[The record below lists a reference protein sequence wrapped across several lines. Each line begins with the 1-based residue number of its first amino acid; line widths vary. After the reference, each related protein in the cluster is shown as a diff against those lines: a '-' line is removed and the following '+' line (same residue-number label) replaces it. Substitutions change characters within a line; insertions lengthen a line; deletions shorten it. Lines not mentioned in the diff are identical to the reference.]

1 MRGAGP
7 LLPGL
12 LLAGSVFVAGP
23 AAAQLSDL
31 TGRAWV
37 RVSDPV
43 GAQTEVD
50 LPLVQVGG
58 YAGARGRR
66 GQDLVIVVDV
76 SDSTLESAGFDLDGD
91 GPDGATDPLLV
102 DWLLRQP
109 DASERLVERVQ
120 EEDFD
125 DSVLM
130 AELAAAYELIDRVDP
145 RLFRV
150 GLVAFSGHAWLVT
163 PVGATR
169 DELIDGLDHLRW
181 NFFYGTGGTD
191 FVDAVRVAAAALEPE
206 APTEEEG
213 EAAAAGAPRAEA
225 PAPGDEAAEEAL
237 RERAILFLSDGAPT
251 GVAGRSQAEQSAL
264 TAAREAADR
273 GIRLFTYAIG
283 PQAIQALDVYRGMAE
298 LSGGRFEKIE
308 TPADAVPALR
318 SVDLTDVAE
327 LSVENLTTGAEARAV
342 RVFPDG
348 SFDGLVELSEGAN
361 QLRFTALAHNG
372 SRDVAER
379 RVVYNEPQGL
389 TAAERDEHQKK
400 LALMVDALKGR
411 TQETEF
417 IAEMAKR
424 RPPQRRELEVRVDKP
439 APAASDPTPAPTEAP
454 SVGSGPP
461 SRGSPKRR

>member
-1 MRGAGP
+1 MTRV
-7 LLPGL
+7 GL
-12 LLAGSVFVAGP
+12 VVGLVCVAVS
-23 AAAQLSDL
+23 ASAQLSDL

-43 GAQTEVD
+43 SQDTEVD
-50 LPLVQVGG
+50 LPVVAVSG
-58 YAGARGRR
+58 YAGARSRR

-76 SDSTLESAGFDLDGD
+76 SDSTLESTGVDLDGD

-109 DASERLVERVQ
+109 DVSERLVERVQ

-163 PVGATR
+163 PLGATR
-169 DELIDGLDHLRW
+169 SELIDGLDHLRW
-181 NFFYGTGGTD
+181 NFFYGSGGTD
-191 FVDAVRVAAAALEPE
+191 FVDAVRVSAAALDPPVPPDALAD
-206 APTEEEG
+206 APT
-213 EAAAAGAPRAEA
+213 EAAAAEG
-225 PAPGDEAAEEAL
+225 EEEVLAD
-237 RERAILFLSDGAPT
+237 RAILFLSDGAPT
-251 GVAGRSQAEQSAL
+251 GVAGRSKAEESAL
-264 TAAREAADR
+264 AAAREAADR
-273 GIRLFTYAIG
+273 GIRVFTYAIG

-308 TPADAVPALR
+308 RPADAVPALR

-327 LSVENLTTGAEARAV
+327 LSVENLTTGGEARAV
-342 RVFPDG
+342 RLFPDG
-348 SFDGLVELSEGAN
+348 SFDGMVELSEGPN
-361 QLRFTALAHNG
+361 RLRFTALAHNG

-379 RVVYNEPQGL
+379 RVLYAEPENL
-389 TAAERDEHQKK
+389 TAEERLEHDKRIG
-400 LALMVDALKGR
+400 LMVEELKGR

-417 IAEMAKR
+417 MAEMAKR
-424 RPPQRRELEVRVDKP
+424 RPPQRRELDVRVGAEESP
-439 APAASDPTPAPTEAP
+439 PVEPESAAPA
-454 SVGSGPP
+454 VGSGPP
-461 SRGSPKRR
+461 SKGSPKRR